1 VNPDDADSRD
11 VVLSAERTDLAWDR
25 SGLALLGV
33 GVVVLRGI
41 ARPPLD
47 HSDAV
52 VGACIIG
59 LAALTMFV
67 GWWHAHLMRTRGS
80 RKTSIADLFPISGCV
95 AVIGVAAFVLGLVS
109 PS

>member
-11 VVLSAERTDLAWDR
+11 FVLAAERTDLAWDR
-25 SGLALLGV
+25 SGLALLAV
-33 GVVVLRGI
+33 GVFVLRGI

-47 HSDAV
+47 HRDAV
-52 VGACIIG
+52 VGACVIA
-59 LAALTMFV
+59 LAALTMFT

-80 RKTSIADLFPISGCV
+80 RPTSIADLLPISGCV
-95 AVIGVAAFVLGLVS
+95 ALIGVAAFVLGVLS